1 MLSARNSGVVWVA
14 ERGGAV
20 VGFSAWGPARE
31 PREAHVDA
39 ELYAIYQEHHALGT
53 GVGGRLLAATVEDM
67 RQAGHRWA
75 MLWVLE
81 TNERARGFYEHY
93 GWHADG
99 AMKRETVHGL
109 ELQEVRYS
117 LVL

>member
-1 MLSARNSGVVWVA
+1 MSMPSCTLSTRSTT
-14 ERGGAV
+14 R
-20 VGFSAWGPARE
+20 SK
-31 PREAHVDA
+31 
-39 ELYAIYQEHHALGT
+39 T
-53 GVGGRLLAATVEDM
+53 GVGSRLLAATVEDM

-81 TNERARGFYEHY
+81 TNELARGFYEQN

-99 AMKRETVHGL
+99 AIKRETVHGF

-117 LVL
+117 LAL